1 MAKRHPKEIV
11 YCIISISDVIK
22 YDLHGFFTDGHAR
35 NAMTTF
41 YPNSRLPELNTL
53 VKREDVYE
61 NFWGVSY
68 DNTGEAKRKKSA
80 ELLLLKDVPVQMLR
94 WFVTYNEDAKKELI
108 EFGIE
113 PDKIYINPAF
123 YF

>member
-1 MAKRHPKEIV
+1 M
-11 YCIISISDVIK
+11 
-22 YDLHGFFTDGHAR
+22 L
-35 NAMTTF
+35 
-41 YPNSRLPELNTL
+41 RLSCSAWRVSL
-53 VKREDVYE
+53 REPTI
-61 NFWGVSY
+61 SY